1 MSDTSGEVV
10 VTGGYRTPFSRYGG
24 TLRGWSSIDIG
35 SFLLATALPRLNLPP
50 EEIDVLVCGTGF
62 QAEVA
67 NHTNITARQILL
79 KAGLP
84 ETTVSLTVDRASCT
98 GMAAVIVGWQAI
110 RAGQADVVVAIGSE
124 ALGNTPFLLSPSI
137 RWGNTR
143 GNFQIRDP
151 LFPMRFPAR
160 PGSIIEDVDDEANH
174 FDVTREDMDRWAYE
188 SQMRYEKA
196 RKEGYYEDEL
206 LPVPLDDGET
216 FAADE
221 APRPTTSLEKLSTL
235 KTVHGSDLITA
246 GNAPGM
252 ETGAA
257 MIVMMRAETARS
269 RGLKPLV
276 SMPVT
281 CSVAGELT
289 RPLSQSARATTKLLR
304 KADLR
309 LEQLDSLDIEED
321 FAAVVPI
328 SARVLEKDWGMKE
341 EDFYQ
346 RTNIHGGAIAMGH
359 PIGASGV
366 RQVLTL
372 ARHMRAKP
380 DSFGVAAVA
389 GGLAQGDAVLLHTP
403 S

>member
-1 MSDTSGEVV
+1 MSDASGEVV
-10 VTGGYRTPFSRYGG
+10 ITGGFRTPFSKYGG
-24 TLRGWSSIDIG
+24 ALRNWSSIDIG
-35 SFLLATALPRLNLPP
+35 SHLLSTALSKLDLRA
-50 EEIDVLVCGTGF
+50 EDIDLLVCGTGF

-67 NHTNITARQILL
+67 NHTNITARQIVL

-84 ETTVSLTVDRASCT
+84 ESTVSLTVDRASCT

-110 RAGQADVVVAIGSE
+110 RSGQADIVVAIGSE
-124 ALGNTPFLLSPSI
+124 ALGNTSFLLPPSI

-143 GNFQIRDP
+143 GNFEVRDP

-160 PGSIIEDVDDEANH
+160 PGSIIEDVDDEANY
-174 FDVTREDMDRWAYE
+174 FNVNRQDMDRWAYE

-196 RKEGYYEDEL
+196 RKDGFYSDEL
-206 LPVPLDDGET
+206 LPVPLENGET
-216 FAADE
+216 FSEDE
-221 APRPTTSLEKLSTL
+221 APRPTTSLEKLATL
-235 KTVHGSDLITA
+235 RTVHGSNLITA

-257 MIVMMRAETARS
+257 MIVMMRSETARS
-269 RGLKPLV
+269 RGQTPLV
-276 SMPVT
+276 SMPAV
-281 CSVAGELT
+281 CSVAGELI
-289 RPLSQSARATTKLLR
+289 RPLSQSAHATSGLLR
-304 KADLR
+304 KAGLK
-309 LEQLDSLDIEED
+309 LEQIDSLDIEED

-341 EDFYQ
+341 DDLYQ
-346 RTNIHGGAIAMGH
+346 RTNVHGGAIAIGH

-372 ARHMRAKP
+372 ARHMSKSP
-380 DSFGVAAVA
+380 TMFGIAAVA
-389 GGLAQGDAVLLHTP
+389 GGLAQGDAVLLQTP